1 MLSNGFLPGCWDA
14 NETWS
19 AVCQSWVRTTLAKDF
34 ANALITGTIAAPSL
48 TAKLP
53 PGTKQF
59 CTSITSS
66 ASLALTMS
74 FAAALAGA
82 AAGVGP
88 AVAPERAA
96 FESNAHAPPRAKRRR
111 ESESGKWF
119 MPPSLELATFLE
131 RFLGA
136 SN

>member
-1 MLSNGFLPGCWDA
+1 MLSNGFLPECWDA

-19 AVCQSWVRTTLAKDF
+19 AVCQSWVSTTLAKDF
-34 ANALITGTIAAPSL
+34 AKSLITGTIAAPSL

-59 CTSITSS
+59 CTSITSK

-74 FAAALAGA
+74 FAAGLAGA

-88 AVAPERAA
+88 AAPAQRGA
-96 FESNAHAPPRAKRRR
+96 FESKAHAPPRAKRRR
-111 ESESGKWF
+111 ESESGEWV

-136 SN
+136 S